1 MNRHKVAF
9 VAVIG
14 SSLIATAAFAQSKSL
29 DQNNEEDLLL
39 ECPAPLRGVQLSL
52 ESVSGGVAVKFTT
65 DNKTELEDLRA
76 LLREAAT
83 LIEYHTKLA
92 ALHPEDRQTLPQEVV
107 IPAVDV
113 DVKDIKM
120 GAQITIRPDDP
131 SEVNA
136 VRAQAKKLQDAW
148 GESPCMEGGAD
159 QVRT

>member
-9 VAVIG
+9 VAVLG
-14 SSLIATAAFAQSKSL
+14 SSLIASASFAQPKEP

-39 ECPAPLRGVQLSL
+39 ECPAPLRGVKLSL
-52 ESVSGGVAVKFTT
+52 ESVSGGVTVRFTT
-65 DNKTELEDLRA
+65 ADKTELADLRA

-92 ALHPEDRQTLPQEVV
+92 ALHPEDRQTLPEEVV

-120 GAQITIRPDDP
+120 GAEITIRPDDP
-131 SEVNA
+131 SEVSA

-148 GESPCMEGGAD
+148 GESPCMHGGAS
-159 QVRT
+159 QLRT